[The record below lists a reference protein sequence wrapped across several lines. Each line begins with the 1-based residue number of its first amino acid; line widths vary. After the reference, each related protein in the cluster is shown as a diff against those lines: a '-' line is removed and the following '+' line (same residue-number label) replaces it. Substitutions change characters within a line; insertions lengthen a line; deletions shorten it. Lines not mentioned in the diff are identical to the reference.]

1 VYDDD
6 DDDGD
11 GDGDVLLSCS
21 YDSDRDKF
29 LGVDDLAKMMK
40 KIKSSPVE
48 LSGLDEMIREVDED
62 GDGKLSLRE
71 VLIVTFGAAVIL
83 PDLRYGKFLAT
94 RPLWGQA
101 CYPEMADANADRS
114 ISVLRGFRGSHP
126 VTLVVSLTD
135 SPTHLLTH
143 LAAHLYYHHHSHHP
157 SLLHS
162 FTPGSKPTFSTNP
175 SHFSFLPT

>member
-1 VYDDD
+1 MYDDD

-83 PDLRYGKFLAT
+83 PDLYVMASFWQPVHYGGKPVIL
-94 RPLWGQA
+94 RWQMRMRIGV
-101 CYPEMADANADRS
+101 YPYC
-114 ISVLRGFRGSHP
+114 VGFEGRIQ
-126 VTLVVSLTD
+126 
-135 SPTHLLTH
+135 
-143 LAAHLYYHHHSHHP
+143 
-157 SLLHS
+157 
-162 FTPGSKPTFSTNP
+162 
-175 SHFSFLPT
+175 